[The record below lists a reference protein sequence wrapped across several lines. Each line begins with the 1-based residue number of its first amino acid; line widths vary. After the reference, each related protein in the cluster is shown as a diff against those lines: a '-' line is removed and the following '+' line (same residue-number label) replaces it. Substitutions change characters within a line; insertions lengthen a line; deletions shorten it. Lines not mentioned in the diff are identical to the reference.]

1 MFKIIKAIAFASTL
15 ALTMGGAG
23 GGAGLASADEITLS
37 GANCFPLGSPVG
49 VPFENVVA
57 EINKRGKGILQ
68 IDLKG
73 GAPAIGDPFTIVQK
87 MTRSVYDIAG
97 CPGAFFGN
105 VFPEAPVLDYTQ
117 HPYHVLRKNGAM
129 DLLTEMMVK
138 KNIQFIGRY
147 HDFGPFHLW
156 LNEKI
161 DKPDLTGLHLRVS
174 PVYTPFFKAMG
185 ATVQVSNISQV
196 YTYMENNTV
205 KGYGWPALGWV
216 PSWVEVTKYRVEP
229 GFYSAPLFVLMN
241 SKKWN
246 SLTDEQRNVVTSVVA
261 EFEARTEPDSD
272 ELLAALKKQKDWMS
286 SKGLDA
292 ITFTGADAEK
302 WLKTASDAGWA
313 QVFKRTP
320 EHAEELRKLLSK

>member
-1 MFKIIKAIAFASTL
+1 MFKNIKAIAFASTL
-15 ALTMGGAG
+15 ALTMGSVGA
-23 GGAGLASADEITLS
+23 ASADEITLS

-87 MTRSVYDIAG
+87 MTRGVYDIAG
-97 CPGAFFGN
+97 CPSAFFGN
-105 VFPEAPVLDYTQ
+105 VFPESLMLDYTQ
-117 HPYHVLRKNGAM
+117 QPYHVLRKNGAI
-129 DLLTEMMVK
+129 DLFSELMAK
-138 KNIQFIGRY
+138 KNIHFVGRY

-161 DKPDLTGLHLRVS
+161 DKPDLSGLHLRVS

-229 GFYSAPLFVLMN
+229 GFYTSPLFVLMGE
-241 SKKWN
+241 KKWN
-246 SLTDEQRNVVTSVVA
+246 TLTDEQKNVVTSVIA
-261 EFEARTEPDSD
+261 EFEARTEPDSV
-272 ELLAALKKQKDWMS
+272 ELQASLKKQKDWTA
-286 SKGLDA
+286 SKGMET
-292 ITFTGADAEK
+292 ITFTGADQEK
-302 WLKTASDAGWA
+302 WSKSASDAGWA
-313 QVFKRTP
+313 QAFERTP
-320 EHAEELRKLLSK
+320 EHAAELRKLLSK